1 MPQFSI
7 SITNQENSFPSFP
20 ELKPDMSEYRKSR
33 RRSTILDKLEA
44 DAAEKSNR
52 KAIQDAKDREFLEQ
66 LRQIEVRSNLNMKI
80 LFIMFKLLCFIF
92 IK

>member
-1 MPQFSI
+1 
-7 SITNQENSFPSFP
+7 
-20 ELKPDMSEYRKSR
+20 MSEYRKSR

-52 KAIQDAKDREFLEQ
+52 KAIQDAKDKEFLEQ

-80 LFIMFKLLCFIF
+80 LFIMFKLFFIF